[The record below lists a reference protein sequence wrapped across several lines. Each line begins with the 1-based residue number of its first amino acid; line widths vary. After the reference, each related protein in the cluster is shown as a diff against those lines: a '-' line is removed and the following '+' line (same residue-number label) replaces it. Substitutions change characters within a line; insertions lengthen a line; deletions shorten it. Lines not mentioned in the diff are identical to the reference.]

1 MLFVV
6 NATSLQ
12 LIPTSVVA
20 LRIAAGSVS
29 AADIILPTMLATA
42 FSTILGVLLVKLF
55 IKTDDKRAK
64 KNAAPKE
71 REKRKFGPVRAK
83 SKGQG

>member
-20 LRIAAGSVS
+20 LRLSAGSAAAAG
-29 AADIILPTMLATA
+29 IILPTMLATA
-42 FSTILGVLLVKLF
+42 FSTVLGVLLVKLF
-55 IKTDDKRAK
+55 VPT
-64 KNAAPKE
+64 AARK
-71 REKRKFGPVRAK
+71 EKRLLRARGK
-83 SKGQG
+83 QK